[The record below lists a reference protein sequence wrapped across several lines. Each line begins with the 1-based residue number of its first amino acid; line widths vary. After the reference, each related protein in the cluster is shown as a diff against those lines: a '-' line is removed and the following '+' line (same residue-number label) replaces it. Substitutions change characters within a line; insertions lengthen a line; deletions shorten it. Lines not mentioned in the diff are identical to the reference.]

1 MSVEERLR
9 SKILYKVELLC
20 IKFIPFIIALMYF
33 IDTLLDAY
41 KIEID
46 ILSHI
51 FGISLLPWCFLILS
65 SVIFKFCVYHRLPL
79 YYIIINH
86 ILSIIDYYIGIP
98 IDLKPW
104 IVCHCTLFFLLI
116 IGVVITHQIKK
127 KNDTINKETSA

>member
-1 MSVEERLR
+1 MTAGERLR

-41 KIEID
+41 KIEVD

-51 FGISLLPWCFLILS
+51 FGMSLLPWCFLILS
-65 SVIFKFCVYHRLPL
+65 SVIFKFCIYHRLPM

-86 ILSIIDYYIGIP
+86 IFSIIDYYIGIP

-104 IVCHCTLFFLLI
+104 VVCHCTLFFLLI
-116 IGVVITHQIKK
+116 IGVVLTHQIKN
-127 KNDTINKETSA
+127 KNDTINKETST